1 MAGIPELI
9 EAFDRRVS
17 LQWQQ
22 NLSGREKVWFCIY
35 APRDER
41 RLRARL
47 GEFQLAAE
55 KAGKCWH
62 LVDLSWALEEWLAR
76 NEYCSS
82 YFGNP
87 ELLGPALD
95 DLLQELVGRLADVL
109 ATADPTTLTVIL
121 GVGSLFGFL
130 RVSNLVEA
138 VTDRI
143 QGRLLVFFPGTKE
156 GNNYRLL
163 DARDGWNYL
172 AVPIQAEEVI
182 L

>member
-1 MAGIPELI
+1 MPGISELI
-9 EAFDRRVS
+9 AAFDRRVS
-17 LQWQQ
+17 LPWQQ

-35 APRDER
+35 EPRDER

-47 GEFQLAAE
+47 GEFQLATERAA
-55 KAGKCWH
+55 KSWS
-62 LVDLSWALEEWLAR
+62 LVDLSWAFEEWLAR
-76 NEYCSS
+76 NEYRDS
-82 YFGNP
+82 YFANP

-95 DLLQELVGRLADVL
+95 EFRDEVSGRLGEVL
-109 ATADPTTLTVIL
+109 DAADPGTLTAVL

-138 VTDRI
+138 VTDRV
-143 QGRLLVFFPGTKE
+143 QGRLLVFFPGTKA

-163 DARDGWNYL
+163 DARDGWSYL

-182 L
+182 P